1 MASTTPSGSKRK
13 EESIRSSSPAS
24 LSKKKK
30 CSYSSDKCLF
40 CQGNTS
46 GELRISS
53 DDGRSKAVQCA
64 IERRNL
70 NDKASDSIIERVL
83 TVISKNSDCSDIKW
97 HHACYS
103 NFTHQGKIAR
113 LNKKQGLNLQ
123 KQRATRSNKQHGID
137 WSLCMFCQKT
147 GGKAIR
153 NVATMELSTK
163 IINLSE
169 LDSIMYVRLAN
180 ISDLVASEGKYHLS
194 CWVQFQRKVNK
205 IKEFACMDN
214 GKQKS
219 HHCFY
224 RLCSDLIGGLESGHI
239 YDMGN
244 VWVFYEEMCERDG
257 INVPKRYVTRRASFY
272 DDIKKILG
280 SKASFVR
287 PIDPTGHLL
296 LYPSHSSNIVIAVH
310 LSNIVHDKTDEAD
323 VVVSPVQ
330 NSQLQNLVHTAL
342 HIRRE
347 LEQMPG
353 HNGGWGGI
361 NEDHV
366 NRIIPD
372 SLSLFLQILL
382 GGTNVLEELPCK
394 NNIHKSAN
402 NIAQDII
409 YAVSK
414 GSKLTPKHVGLGLTL
429 HQATRSEKL
438 VGLFHAAGHTIG
450 IDTIRRFDTSI
461 ATDIL
466 NRYEEN
472 DNVYIPYEIAPYTTG
487 RVVLASC
494 DNIDVLE
501 ETIDG
506 KNTFHCTQMMLWQRG
521 PVRERPVTGGAI
533 GRART
538 VTPGCLEQFHKLDR
552 AYMPV
557 GERPN
562 PVFDEHTDFDCDEWF
577 ATNEEKNE
585 SDLKNLTW
593 ILTRMLADEKIIP
606 GWAAFNEA
614 TCVIDPPLTTPG
626 MLPILQA
633 PADENNTV
641 TTVIN
646 HFMSISE
653 KLGQPFTIITADQPL
668 YSRGKELIWANY
680 EKYGNVVLI
689 MGHLHIL
696 FNFLKAIG
704 QHMENAG
711 LVDVWVESGLFAC
724 NSTNQ
729 MMEGKSYYRA
739 VRGHTL
745 AYEALNRIYWN
756 YFVKWVGTQEHLKT
770 PELRIKIGEIVQE
783 FSKGDIDSKVEKV
796 SSLVELLND
805 TAILELMKEYD
816 NNQQD
821 TPNFVLWRTY
831 MKMVE
836 TLLNF
841 IRANREGNWNLHLQS
856 FADML
861 PWMTVYDHTNYARWG
876 TIYLAEMKNLEI
888 SQPIIHREFMNGNFV
903 VRRGKGRFNQVP
915 IDQATEWQNRVCK
928 ISNGIIGITRNDTAR
943 DKFCITWAERSY
955 ISHSTRCLLEI
966 ENEDEDQLISTRKDA
981 QPSRI
986 RLDEDSVTKLEE
998 VFKRFNVFGL
1008 EGEQLDGDIME
1019 EEENESTERSETKQL
1034 VSLATNDVSTAEIE
1048 NDLLSA
1054 QTRGVSM
1061 VQSNVSKWFIEKET
1075 PFFDPLPKVKSKT
1088 FASLYKTTFAGK
1100 QNEKKMIKADRRLL
1114 QQLLTASLA
1123 GRKVDLNEVLQHELS
1138 SIPLS
1143 LAKVNGDMNSTT
1155 KAELAKI
1162 ITKNEKILPNVTE
1175 PGTTQRTCILV
1186 DGHAYIQSLGKPK
1199 NCKTFEEY
1207 ARIFF
1212 KSLLIN
1218 VGENVDRIDVVFDRY
1233 ISMSIKSTTRTKRG
1247 TNKRPIRRIISRGD
1261 LPLPQT

>member
-1 MASTTPSGSKRK
+1 
-13 EESIRSSSPAS
+13 
-24 LSKKKK
+24 
-30 CSYSSDKCLF
+30 
-40 CQGNTS
+40 
-46 GELRISS
+46 
-53 DDGRSKAVQCA
+53 
-64 IERRNL
+64 
-70 NDKASDSIIERVL
+70 
-83 TVISKNSDCSDIKW
+83 
-97 HHACYS
+97 
-103 NFTHQGKIAR
+103 
-113 LNKKQGLNLQ
+113 
-123 KQRATRSNKQHGID
+123 
-137 WSLCMFCQKT
+137 
-147 GGKAIR
+147 
-153 NVATMELSTK
+153 
-163 IINLSE
+163 
-169 LDSIMYVRLAN
+169 
-180 ISDLVASEGKYHLS
+180 
-194 CWVQFQRKVNK
+194 
-205 IKEFACMDN
+205 
-214 GKQKS
+214 
-219 HHCFY
+219 
-224 RLCSDLIGGLESGHI
+224 
-239 YDMGN
+239 
-244 VWVFYEEMCERDG
+244 
-257 INVPKRYVTRRASFY
+257 
-272 DDIKKILG
+272 
-280 SKASFVR
+280 
-287 PIDPTGHLL
+287 
-296 LYPSHSSNIVIAVH
+296 
-310 LSNIVHDKTDEAD
+310 
-323 VVVSPVQ
+323 
-330 NSQLQNLVHTAL
+330 
-342 HIRRE
+342 
-347 LEQMPG
+347 MPG
-353 HNGGWGGI
+353 HSGGWGGI

-366 NRIIPD
+366 TRIIHE
-372 SLSLFLQILL
+372 SLSLFLEILL
-382 GGTNVLEELPCK
+382 GGTNVFEQLPGK
-394 NNIHKSAN
+394 AQMNKSTS

-414 GSKLTPKHVGLGLTL
+414 GSKLTPKHIGLGLTL

-472 DNVYIPYEIAPYTTG
+472 DNVYIPYEIAPYCPG
-487 RVVLASC
+487 RVVLASY

-538 VTPGCLEQFHKLDR
+538 VTPGCLEQLHKLDR
-552 AYMPV
+552 AYMLV

-562 PVFDEHTDFDCDEWF
+562 PVFDERTDFDCDEWF
-577 ATNEEKNE
+577 ATNEEKKE

-593 ILTRMLADEKIIP
+593 ILTRMFADEKIIP

-626 MLPILQA
+626 MLPVLQA

-641 TTVIN
+641 ITVIN

-680 EKYGNVVLI
+680 EKYKNVVLI

-724 NSTNQ
+724 NSTDQ

-756 YFVKWVGTQEHLKT
+756 NFVKWIGTQEHLKM
-770 PELRIKIGEIVQE
+770 PELRIQTGEIVRE
-783 FSKGDIDSKVEKV
+783 FSEGNIDSKVEKV
-796 SSLVELLND
+796 SALVELLD
-805 TAILELMKEYD
+805 ETAILELMTEYD
-816 NNQQD
+816 KNQQD

-841 IRANREGNWNLHLQS
+841 IRANREGNWNLHIQS
-856 FADML
+856 FSDML

-876 TIYLAEMKNLEI
+876 TIYLAEMKSLET

-915 IDQATEWQNRVCK
+915 IDQATEWQNRICK

-943 DKFCITWAERSY
+943 DKFCMTWAERSY
-955 ISHSTRCLLEI
+955 ISHSTKCLLEV
-966 ENEDEDQLISTRKDA
+966 ENEDEGQQISTRKDA

-986 RLDEDSVTKLEE
+986 RLDEDSVTKLED
-998 VFKRFNVFGL
+998 VFSRFNVFGL
-1008 EGEQLDGDIME
+1008 EGEEPVGEEIME
-1019 EEENESTERSETKQL
+1019 GEESQSAVRRDSKQL
-1034 VSLATNDVSTAEIE
+1034 VSIATNDVSTSVIE

-1054 QTRGVSM
+1054 QTRGVSL
-1061 VQSNVSKWFIEKET
+1061 VQSNVSKWFIKKET
-1075 PFFDPLPKVKSKT
+1075 PFFDPLPKVKSQT
-1088 FASLYKTTFAGK
+1088 FASLYKMTFAGK
-1100 QNEKKMIKADRRLL
+1100 QNEKKTIKADRRLL

-1123 GRKVDLNEVLQHELS
+1123 GRRVDLNEVLQHQLS

-1143 LAKVNGDMNSTT
+1143 LAKVNGDMNSTA

-1162 ITKNEKILPNVTE
+1162 ITKNEKMLPNVTE
-1175 PGTTQRTCILV
+1175 PGTTQRTCALV
-1186 DGHAYIQSLGKPK
+1186 DGHAYIQTLGKPK
-1199 NCKTFEEY
+1199 NCRTFEEY
-1207 ARIFF
+1207 AHVFF
-1212 KSLLIN
+1212 KSLLISF
-1218 VGENVDRIDVVFDRY
+1218 GENVERIDIVFDQY
-1233 ISMSIKSTTRTKRG
+1233 ISKSIKSTTRTKRG
-1247 TNKRPIRRIISRGD
+1247 TNKRPIRRIINRGD
-1261 LPLPQT
+1261 LPLPQAWANFISLGENKADLAKYLSNYLVVNHDSITNHSNCELVTGGGFQDPTKAFSTMRDMSTFLCNHEEADTRLIYHALEAVGDNFNRLLVFCRDTDVFLMLIHFFKNKCDIEVWMVAGTAKQRKCYPIHDIAQQLTEIITNNLLGFHSLTGCDTTSSFTSFGKRKCWKIFEEFAHLLDGIGRDGPVKDAEEFICRLYGAPDPLGGLNKCRVDLFEKGSKDLEKLPPTSDAFRLHVARCNYQAKVWLMANVGLPEIPSPTDSGGWISCEDRLQIIWSTIPSIPQSCISLISCGCKKKCRTANCKCYKNNQQCTPLCGCDANECKNPVGLPYS